1 VRRAFGIVFQDPS
14 LDGEAAAA
22 ENMELHGVLYRVP
35 RAERRARVEALLCSD
50 TSSRTL
56 VISVPFAP
64 KRPRIH
70 KWDQEFESAFL
81 QRRVRCE
88 LGPVQ
93 ASAARSLAER
103 VVRPVVLVTDA
114 GETILDTG
122 DYVRT
127 GHSHAVPTRRGR
139 LHCRTRTSSC

>member
-1 VRRAFGIVFQDPS
+1 MLTTVLTPTEGRLLIAGHDPVKEALLVRRAFGIVFQDPS

-81 QRRVRCE
+81 QRRVTSE
-88 LGPVQ
+88 PSDPGMGWGPALSILPALR
-93 ASAARSLAER
+93 ASR
-103 VVRPVVLVTDA
+103 
-114 GETILDTG
+114 GIGGLDQ
-122 DYVRT
+122 
-127 GHSHAVPTRRGR
+127 
-139 LHCRTRTSSC
+139 